1 MTTSAM
7 RNSSENFNDDTHIG
21 VIPKGIRAPNGI
33 LPRSASEMTFSHLQQ
48 MEKNYCKLGDDKIK
62 RPDKSDNVRKIK
74 VASFN
79 GLNLDDR
86 IDLDSD
92 SVFAGRRDVSNPD
105 SIREKQI
112 VSSRG
117 SIRGMKNRVRA
128 GLATFLEQCNENS
141 VSVNFL
147 KSVYSELYD

>member
-1 MTTSAM
+1 
-7 RNSSENFNDDTHIG
+7 
-21 VIPKGIRAPNGI
+21 
-33 LPRSASEMTFSHLQQ
+33 